1 MGDFFRER
9 RWALK
14 RSRRD
19 VAAAA
24 GVSLAAVGSWERGA
38 AYPSLCRIDRL
49 AEVYQVSPARMLA
62 ETKRLADAVL
72 ARARDRAA
80 QGEAERVATEARRTA
95 MAESNAGVAHK
106 SSAITIPTAVPGMTG
121 QTFFTAEE
129 TEDRGG
135 RSGHGLGSAR
145 HADNA
150 RQETRAGAVAAASG
164 LIHPS
169 LARGDL
175 RGRRFG
181 ASRFQLS

>member
-80 QGEAERVATEARRTA
+80 QVEAERVATEARRTA
-95 MAESNAGVAHK
+95 ITASTSRAAHK
-106 SSAITIPTAVPGMTG
+106 SSAIAIPTAAQGMTR
-121 QTFFTAEE
+121 QSFFTAEE

-135 RSGHGLGSAR
+135 SSGPGLGLAR
-145 HADNA
+145 RDESS
-150 RQETRAGAVAAASG
+150 RQETRADAIAAASG

-169 LARGDL
+169 LARSDL

-181 ASRFQLS
+181 ASRFQH